1 LQKELL
7 NMTEKEINKIV
18 SENLNYVKSVANQ
31 YKGKGV
37 EFDDLVSEGTL
48 AMLMAARKFQAGP
61 FVHKAISQAIDKQSG
76 VYRLPKDQK
85 KYAPRNA
92 DKAVSVDAPLSA
104 NNPYTLLDILNDPDV
119 KIADD
124 TLNIEM
130 MKKKMAE
137 SIADLLPREKEIIT
151 KFYGIGVPKETMAEI
166 AEDMGLKR
174 ERVRQIRNLTIR
186 RLNRS
191 IRHQALRNY
200 FKR

>member
-1 LQKELL
+1 MTWLAKELWQCL
-7 NMTEKEINKIV
+7 WQPESSKPTGAPILQDHVDLILILSFKVCLLAN
-18 SENLNYVKSVANQ
+18 NL
-31 YKGKGV
+31 
-37 EFDDLVSEGTL
+37 FDYILL
-48 AMLMAARKFQAGP
+48 KRGP

-85 KYAPRNA
+85 KFAPRNA

>member
-1 LQKELL
+1 MTWLAKERWQCLWQPESSKPTGAPIL
-7 NMTEKEINKIV
+7 WLI
-18 SENLNYVKSVANQ
+18 S
-31 YKGKGV
+31 
-37 EFDDLVSEGTL
+37 
-48 AMLMAARKFQAGP
+48 GP

-130 MKKKMAE
+130 MKKRWQKALQ
-137 SIADLLPREKEIIT
+137 I
-151 KFYGIGVPKETMAEI
+151 YCH
-166 AEDMGLKR
+166 
-174 ERVRQIRNLTIR
+174 ERKKSSPNSMV
-186 RLNRS
+186 
-191 IRHQALRNY
+191 
-200 FKR
+200 

>member
-1 LQKELL
+1 
-7 NMTEKEINKIV
+7 
-18 SENLNYVKSVANQ
+18 
-31 YKGKGV
+31 
-37 EFDDLVSEGTL
+37 
-48 AMLMAARKFQAGP
+48 MLFERAR
-61 FVHKAISQAIDKQSG
+61 
-76 VYRLPKDQK
+76 
-85 KYAPRNA
+85 
-92 DKAVSVDAPLSA
+92 
-104 NNPYTLLDILNDPDV
+104 
-119 KIADD
+119 
-124 TLNIEM
+124 NIEM
-130 MKKKMAE
+130 IKKKMAE